1 MSTIMIERKEDTDKI
16 HPQKFG
22 LWIGMGSI
30 VMMFAGWTSAY
41 LVRQAG
47 GNWLEFK
54 MPDVFFMSTIV
65 ILISSILLH
74 LSYKAFLNENTVAY
88 RGLLVFSLILG
99 IAFVILQYQGWT
111 ALKEI
116 GVTLTEN
123 PSGSFI
129 YVISGMHVLHVLGG
143 IVALVVAVLHAFILP
158 HKVTKKRK
166 LRFEMTYTYWHFVD
180 FLWLYLII
188 FFIFQ
193 QS

>member
-1 MSTIMIERKEDTDKI
+1 MSTIMINQGETRSKL

-22 LWIGMGSI
+22 LWIGLASI

-54 MPDVFFMSTIV
+54 MPTVFFTSTIV
-65 ILISSILLH
+65 ILISSVFLH
-74 LSYKAFLNENTVAY
+74 LSYKAFLKENTIVY
-88 RGLLVFSLILG
+88 RSFLLVSFILG
-99 IAFVILQYQGWT
+99 IAFVVLQYQGWT
-111 ALKEI
+111 SLKEI

-129 YVISGMHVLHVLGG
+129 YVISGMHVVHVLGG
-143 IVALVVAVLHAFILP
+143 IVVLFVALLHAFGLP
-158 HKVTKKRK
+158 HKVTQKRK

-180 FLWLYLII
+180 FLWLYLIM
-188 FFIFQ
+188 FFIYQ

>member
-1 MSTIMIERKEDTDKI
+1 MSATTIKNARNKI
-16 HPQKFG
+16 NPQKFG
-22 LWIGMGSI
+22 LWIGQASI

-54 MPDVFFMSTIV
+54 MPTEFFVSTIV
-65 ILISSILLH
+65 ILISSLFLH
-74 LSYKAFLNENTVAY
+74 LSYKAFLKGNTTIY
-88 RGLLVFSLILG
+88 RSFLVISFLLG
-99 IAFVILQYQGWT
+99 ITFIVTQYQGWI

-129 YVISGMHVLHVLGG
+129 YVISGMHVIHVLGG
-143 IVALVVAVLHAFILP
+143 IVALIVALIHAFMLP
-158 HKVTKKRK
+158 HKVTEKRK

-188 FFIFQ
+188 FFIYQ